1 MFTGII
7 QEVGTVVERNPLEGA
22 VAFRVRAPAL
32 AADLAESE
40 SVNVDGV
47 CHTVTGC
54 EEGAFRCVSVIAT
67 LERTTFGELDVGRR
81 VNLERALRAGDP
93 LGGHLVQGH
102 VDGVGVVETLEHLGE
117 TVRLRV
123 RLPGDIAAL
132 SVPRGSLAVDGV
144 SMTLSRLD
152 GEVAEMAIIP
162 YTWTHTALD
171 RLRAGERVNLEA
183 DLIGK
188 YVERLAEPYRARGA
202 GE

>member
-7 QEVGTVVERNPLEGA
+7 QEVGTVEERSPLEGA

-32 AADLAESE
+32 AADLVESE
-40 SVNVDGV
+40 SVNVNGV
-47 CHTVTGC
+47 CHTVAGC
-54 EEGAFRCVSVIAT
+54 EEDSFRFVSVIAT

-102 VDGVGVVETLEHLGE
+102 VDGVGVVETVERLGE

-162 YTWTHTALD
+162 YTWTHTAFD

-183 DLIGK
+183 DIIGK
-188 YVERLAEPYRARGA
+188 YVERLTEPYRARGA

>member
-7 QEVGTVVERNPLEGA
+7 QTVGTVVERNPLEGA
-22 VAFRVRAPAL
+22 VAFRVRAPAF
-32 AADLAESE
+32 AADLAESD

-54 EEGAFRCVSVIAT
+54 LEEAFRFVSVIAT

-123 RLPGDIAAL
+123 RLPGDIASL

-162 YTWTHTALD
+162 YTWTHTAFD
-171 RLRAGERVNLEA
+171 RLSAGERVNLEA
-183 DLIGK
+183 DIIGK
-188 YVERLAEPYRARGA
+188 YVARLAEPYATRGG